1 LLRQEF
7 EAGFTRVDA
16 VLEVGRLWSAA
27 DAHAIAE
34 LQALFVLVFFIG
46 DAFAPTVHAMS
57 APLAIFDVAAAN
69 GHRDGN
75 SQQAS
80 QNDHS

>member
-1 LLRQEF
+1 
-7 EAGFTRVDA
+7 
-16 VLEVGRLWSAA
+16 
-27 DAHAIAE
+27 
-34 LQALFVLVFFIG
+34 VLVFFIG